1 MSSTP
6 HTWQFFR
13 AGGVDQVVI
22 RTGEDIARIGQLD
35 QKLWV
40 ALACPTRGIEF
51 DPRTLDLID
60 TDRDGR
66 IRPPELIAACEW
78 ACAHLKD
85 PDELIRGGDEIALDA
100 IADVRGETDGEVAT
114 SLADEARRIL
124 QLRGKEGATT
134 LALAD
139 VTDRAQLLDA
149 MRFNGDGIVPPE
161 SADDEA
167 VRDVLRL
174 VMKTQG
180 HAKDL
185 NGLDGADRAR
195 AEAFFEEAQSL
206 RDWFAGA
213 TGDAPDAPSPGESAL
228 AAAQAVDAVR
238 AKVDDFFALCRVA
251 AYDPRS
257 VAALNPSIETYEA
270 LALQDTALR
279 AEGIAR
285 LPLAP
290 IEAGRALP
298 LRQGVNPAWAE
309 ALRKLQRDAVRPFVR
324 AEADMLEEAEWTILQ
339 ERVKSS
345 RNWLAAKPETKLGA
359 LSAQEVEDALAQ
371 RDAVLALIEEDERIE
386 PHNARLADLEK
397 LLRFK
402 RDLLALLTNFVS
414 FKAFYQREGAI
425 FQAGTLYL
433 DGRSCE
439 LSVEVADA
447 AKHAALAGLAKA
459 YLAYCQCTRQGKTMT
474 IVSAFTAG
482 DVDFLFAGRNG
493 VFYDRQGNDWDA
505 TITKVIENPTSVR
518 QAFMSPYK
526 KFLRLIEEQVAK
538 RAAASDTLAQG
549 SLNTLATTLTTADK
563 AATTPAGAT
572 AAANAAAG
580 AVKLPARIDVGTVAA
595 LGVALGSIS
604 AVLVGIFAKFVDLGQ
619 WIPVAVVGIVLA
631 ISGPSMLIAWL
642 KLRQRS
648 LGPILDASGWAINGR
663 MRVNVRLGGS
673 LSQTPHLPANSR
685 RSLRDPYAEK
695 HGMART
701 VAVVVVLLALAAVA
715 WRFGWLDSLLPAGL
729 QRGQP
734 VVVVRPA

>member
-1 MSSTP
+1 
-6 HTWQFFR
+6 
-13 AGGVDQVVI
+13 
-22 RTGEDIARIGQLD
+22 
-35 QKLWV
+35 
-40 ALACPTRGIEF
+40 
-51 DPRTLDLID
+51 
-60 TDRDGR
+60 
-66 IRPPELIAACEW
+66 
-78 ACAHLKD
+78 
-85 PDELIRGGDEIALDA
+85 
-100 IADVRGETDGEVAT
+100 
-114 SLADEARRIL
+114 
-124 QLRGKEGATT
+124 
-134 LALAD
+134 
-139 VTDRAQLLDA
+139 
-149 MRFNGDGIVPPE
+149 
-161 SADDEA
+161 
-167 VRDVLRL
+167 
-174 VMKTQG
+174 MKTQG

-213 TGDAPDAPSPGESAL
+213 TGDAPGAPSPGESAL

-324 AEADMLEEAEWTILQ
+324 AEADMLEEAEWTMLQ

-695 HGMART
+695 HGVART

>member
-1 MSSTP
+1 MNTTP

-22 RTGEDIARIGQLD
+22 RTGADIARIGQLD

-100 IADVRGETDGEVAT
+100 IADVRDEADGAT
-114 SLADEARRIL
+114 TPLADEARRIL

-167 VRDVLRL
+167 VRDVLNL

-180 HAKDL
+180 QVKDR
-185 NGLDGADRAR
+185 NGLDGVNREQ
-195 AEAFFEEAQSL
+195 AEAFFKQAQSL
-206 RDWFAGA
+206 QDWFAGA
-213 TGDAPDAPSPGESAL
+213 SGDAPDAPTPGETAL
-228 AAAQAVDAVR
+228 AAAQAVGAVR
-238 AKVDDFFALCRVA
+238 EKVDDFFALCRVA

-257 VAALNPSIETYEA
+257 VDALNPSIETYEA
-270 LALQDTALR
+270 LALQDVAVR
-279 AEGIAR
+279 ADGIAR

-290 IEAGRALP
+290 IAAGRALP
-298 LRQGVNPAWAE
+298 LRQGVNPAWAD
-309 ALRKLQRDAVRPFVR
+309 ALSKLQRDAVRPFVR
-324 AEADMLEEAEWTILQ
+324 ADAETLDEAEWTILQ

-345 RNWLAAKPETKLGA
+345 RSWLAAKPETKLGA
-359 LSAQEVEDALAQ
+359 LSAQQVEDALAQ
-371 RDAVLALIEEDERIE
+371 RDAVMALIEEDERIE

-402 RDLLALLTNFVS
+402 RDLLLLLTNFVS

-518 QAFMSPYK
+518 QAFLSPYK

-538 RAAASDTLAQG
+538 RAAASETIAQG

-563 AATTPAGAT
+563 AAATPAGAT
-572 AAANAAAG
+572 ATANAAAG
-580 AVKLPARIDVGTVAA
+580 AIKLPARIDVGTVAA

-619 WIPVAVVGIVLA
+619 WIPVAVLGIVLA

-673 LSQTPHLPANSR
+673 LSQTAHLPSNSR
-685 RSLRDPYAEK
+685 RSLRDPYAER
-695 HGMART
+695 HGVART
-701 VAVVVVLLALAAVA
+701 IAAVVVVLALAAVA